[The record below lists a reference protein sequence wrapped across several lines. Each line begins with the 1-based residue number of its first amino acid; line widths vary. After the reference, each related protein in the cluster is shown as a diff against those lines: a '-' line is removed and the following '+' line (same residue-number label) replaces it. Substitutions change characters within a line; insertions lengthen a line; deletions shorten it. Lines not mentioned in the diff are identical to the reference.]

1 MRLME
6 EQDVALKILHTAD
19 WHLGRSF
26 PFFRE
31 EDQPKLTRARI
42 EAVDK
47 LLGLAE
53 SYAVNAVLCAG
64 DLFHEPA
71 PADTWWREL
80 LRLFERRKWNDRP
93 VFLLPGN
100 HDPLWPSSVWADD
113 HPFRRGLPG
122 WVHVVDR
129 DDYEFALSEEAV
141 LYAVPCRSQAGA
153 DDPTTHIPLRKPGDR
168 RIRIGLAHG
177 QTFDIAGHEMNFPI
191 AADAT
196 GQRGLNYLAI
206 GDTHGFR
213 ELPPKAAPV
222 VYPGAPEATTFGE
235 SETGFVAIVL
245 FPRQGR
251 PPIVQKQP
259 VSRWH
264 WREERCTSLQQ
275 LEALRHEDLKGC
287 VLRLSLQMEVTV
299 SERARVEDILQEL
312 RGNEAVCG
320 KVGVLRDDISELAVN
335 VRDTSDFDGGLPEV
349 LKSVVARLQAQANE
363 PDGAV
368 ARQAMVLLH
377 RTLRSAD
384 QAGAAASIRRG
395 GVEP

>member
-1 MRLME
+1 ME

-19 WHLGRSF
+19 WHLGRGFSSF
-26 PFFRE
+26 RD

-53 SYAVNAVLCAG
+53 NFGVNAVLCAG

-80 LRLFERRKWNDRP
+80 LRLFERRKWKDRP

-100 HDPLWPSSVWADD
+100 HDPLWPNSVWAED
-113 HPFRRGLPG
+113 HAFRRGLPD

-129 DDYEFALSEEAV
+129 DDFEFPLSPEAV

-153 DDPTTHIPLRKPGDR
+153 DDPTTHIPMRQSGDS
-168 RIRIGLAHG
+168 RIRIGLVHG
-177 QTFDIAGHEMNFPI
+177 QTYDQLGHQMNFPI
-191 AADAT
+191 ATDAT
-196 GQRGLNYLAI
+196 QQRGLNYLAL

-213 ELPPKAAPV
+213 EYPPKAAPAL
-222 VYPGAPEATTFGE
+222 YPGAPEATTFGE
-235 SETGFVAIVL
+235 TDTGSVAIVM

-251 PPIVQKQP
+251 PPIIQKHA
-259 VSRWH
+259 VNRWH
-264 WREERCTSLQQ
+264 WRTEQCTSLAQ
-275 LEALRHEDLKGC
+275 LEALRHEDLKDC
-287 VLRLSLQMEVTV
+287 VLRLSLQMEVSIT
-299 SERARVEDILQEL
+299 ERARVEDILQEL

-320 KVGVLRDDISELAVN
+320 KVGVMHVDTTGLTVN
-335 VRDTSDFDGGLPEV
+335 VRDTRDFDGALPDV
-349 LKSVVARLQAQANE
+349 LKSVIARLQAQADE

-377 RTLRSAD
+377 STLRRMN
-384 QAGAAASIRRG
+384 QAGAAAAADPG
-395 GVEP
+395 GVGR